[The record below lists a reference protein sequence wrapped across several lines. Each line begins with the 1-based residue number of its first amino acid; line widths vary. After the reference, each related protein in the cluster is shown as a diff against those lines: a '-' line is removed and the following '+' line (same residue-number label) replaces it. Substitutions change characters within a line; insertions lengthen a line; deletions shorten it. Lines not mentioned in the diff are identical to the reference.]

1 MYIMSNRT
9 GSCAEARRGLA
20 FARLMSVTD
29 VQSSQLPTLLNAKP
43 LRGTRYKYPSSLQ
56 LKYHVS
62 SFMDHVHRESVLL
75 LEYSIRNCH
84 ARFSLDLAIEQKQ
97 CSCSHCQP
105 NEALSKPR

>member
-56 LKYHVS
+56 LNTMSHHSWIMCTERAFFYSSTVS
-62 SFMDHVHRESVLL
+62 GTVMRAFLSISQSNRNNVLVL
-75 LEYSIRNCH
+75 TAN
-84 ARFSLDLAIEQKQ
+84 QT
-97 CSCSHCQP
+97 
-105 NEALSKPR
+105 KP